1 MTNLGLMTEEE
12 VKAAVEFNV
21 TEEVSV
27 DAMAWSWSIAA
38 KVALGVAS
46 AFL

>member
-1 MTNLGLMTEEE
+1 MENLGLMEENE
-12 VKAAVEFNV
+12 IAMACEFDIHDDTNI
-21 TEEVSV
+21 